1 MVESEIGSAKE
12 RKKAAGTREERG
24 KGEQED
30 PPSAPSSSSFRL
42 EVMSTFGSHFRVT
55 TYGESHCASVGCIV
69 DGVPPGM
76 ALTEADVQVQLS
88 RRRPGQSNLT
98 TPRDE
103 KDQVKIQAGVEK
115 GVTLGSPLAMLVRNE
130 DQRPHDYTDE
140 TLDMFPRPSHA
151 DWTYVD
157 KYGLKSSSG
166 GGRSS
171 ARETIGRVAA
181 GAVAEKYLKEAFGV
195 EIVAFVSSVGKVHIP
210 RFPGEKLAGEPS
222 ELDASSSMSAV
233 DNHMENGSMSEDE
246 SEEPLSKEFRQLLA
260 TVTRADVDKTD
271 IRCPHPIAADRMR
284 QVGQKQSVC
293 RY

>member
-1 MVESEIGSAKE
+1 
-12 RKKAAGTREERG
+12 
-24 KGEQED
+24 
-30 PPSAPSSSSFRL
+30 
-42 EVMSTFGSHFRVT
+42 MSTFGHHFRVT

-76 ALTEADVQVQLS
+76 ALSEADVQVQLS

-103 KDQVKIQAGVEK
+103 KDAVKIQAGVEK

-140 TLDMFPRPSHA
+140 TLDLFPRPSHA
-151 DWTYVD
+151 DWTYID

-210 RFPGEKLAGEPS
+210 RFPGEKLAGEGA
-222 ELDASSSMSAV
+222 EVDASSSASAV
-233 DNHMENGSMSEDE
+233 DNHMETDGMGDDE
-246 SEEPLSKEFRQLLA
+246 AEEPLSAEFRQLLA
-260 TVTRADVDKTD
+260 TVTREQVDKTD
-271 IRCPHPIAADRMR
+271 IRCPHPVAADRMR
-284 QVGQKQSVC
+284 QVCMSIWIA
-293 RY
+293 RN

>member
-1 MVESEIGSAKE
+1 
-12 RKKAAGTREERG
+12 
-24 KGEQED
+24 
-30 PPSAPSSSSFRL
+30 
-42 EVMSTFGSHFRVT
+42 MSTYGRFFRVT

-76 ALTEADVQVQLS
+76 ALSEKDVQVQLS
-88 RRRPGQSNLT
+88 RRRPGQSKLT

-103 KDQVKIQAGVEK
+103 KDAVHIQAGVER

-140 TLDMFPRPSHA
+140 TLDLYPRPSHA
-151 DWTYVD
+151 DYTYVD

-181 GAVAEKYLKEAFGV
+181 GAVAEKYLREAFGV

-210 RFPGEKLAGEPS
+210 RFPGEKLAS
-222 ELDASSSMSAV
+222 EENAQAAASSSSMSAV
-233 DNHMENGSMSEDE
+233 DNAVDTNGMTDE
-246 SEEPLSKEFRQLLA
+246 EAEEPLSAGFRQLLD
-260 TVTRADVDKTD
+260 TVTRDQVDQTD
-271 IRCPHPIAADRMR
+271 IRCPHPVAAERMR
-284 QVGQKQSVC
+284 QVRALCVRWMGKKPRLSC
-293 RY
+293 EADKT